1 METAAQRLAEMSKW
15 LQEQEFLSVTE
26 ACRRCDA
33 SAATIRR
40 DFANLLAQ
48 GVAERHRGGVR
59 RQRRDALAMVPF
71 AVREMHHAPEKSAI
85 AREAVSLLKSG
96 DAVFIDGGTS
106 TLHLAEHLGQLP
118 LRIITNSL
126 RLAVALGEQRY
137 DQAPEVHLSGG
148 WLLPR
153 SGLLI
158 GPQARSAIA
167 QYHAAWAF
175 LSVGGIGPDGVS
187 NTDAMVSDVEQTMIA
202 SADRVAVL
210 ADHTKIGARS
220 LCQVAPLSRINVLI
234 TDDQADSNVVA
245 AIRSHGVD
253 VRIVTA
259 AR

>member
-1 METAAQRLAEMSKW
+1 MESATQRLAALLKW
-15 LQEQEFLSVTE
+15 LQEQEFISVAE

-33 SAATIRR
+33 SPATIRR

-59 RQRRDALAMVPF
+59 RQQRDALAMVPF
-71 AVREMHHAPEKSAI
+71 AVREMKNSAEKSAI
-85 AREAVSLLKSG
+85 ASEAVKLLKSG

-106 TLHLAEHLGQLP
+106 TLHLAQHLGQLP
-118 LRIITNSL
+118 LRVITNSL

-137 DQAPEVHLSGG
+137 DQAPEVHVTGG

-158 GPQARSAIA
+158 GPQARNTIV

-175 LSVGGIGPDGVS
+175 LSVGGIGTDGVS
-187 NTDAMVSDVEQTMIA
+187 NTDAMVSEVDQAMIT

-210 ADHTKIGARS
+210 ADHTKLGIRS
-220 LCQVAPLSRINVLI
+220 LCHVAPLSRINVLI
-234 TDDQADSNVVA
+234 TDDKADVSIVT
-245 AIRSHGVD
+245 AIRSFGVE

-259 AR
+259 AP